1 MRNFL
6 TPAFLLI
13 FAFGAMAQA
22 GKLKTAQ
29 QKMDNL
35 DYVGAI
41 ELYNQILEK
50 SDDATAK
57 INLAE
62 AYRKINDTPNSE
74 FWYGQVVRL
83 PQAEP
88 IHKLYYGMMLQRN
101 GKCDIAREW
110 FQQFVDLTPDDV
122 RGQQLL
128 RACDYEEE

>member
-6 TPAFLLI
+6 TPVFCLFLAI
-13 FAFGAMAQA
+13 GAMAQT
-22 GKLKTAQ
+22 GKLKAAQ
-29 QKMDNL
+29 LKMDNL
-35 DYVGAI
+35 DYIGAI

-62 AYRKINDTPNSE
+62 AYRKINDTPNAE

-101 GKCDIAREW
+101 GKCDVAREW
-110 FQQFVDLTPDDV
+110 FQQFVDLVPDDQRGWVLSV
-122 RGQQLL
+122 RS
-128 RACDYEEE
+128 